1 VNAPAPISTN
11 KNIKAC
17 RPLSTRYQGD
27 IIKPSR
33 AALDI
38 VSGLRPAVGLT
49 YAEWS
54 VDQRDKHGKKDPYPG
69 AYLSTRKTIS
79 FEHVMPEPELQSR
92 SLSVVTVGTRHD
104 RASVSNLYFGGRQKF
119 KSAI

>member
-1 VNAPAPISTN
+1 MLLRLFRRRR
-11 KNIKAC
+11 NIKAC
-17 RPLSTRYQGD
+17 RPLTTRYQGD
-27 IIKPSR
+27 IIKPGR

-38 VSGLRPAVGLT
+38 VSGLRPAVELP

-54 VDQRDKHGKKDPYPG
+54 VDQRDKHSKKDPYPR

-79 FEHVMPEPELQSR
+79 FEHVMPEPELQSI
-92 SLSVVTVGTRHD
+92 SLSLIAVGTRHD

-119 KSAI
+119 KTAT